1 MDEFSF
7 KGPRLYCEDVDVEK
21 MARKAGTPLYVY
33 SLSTILGHYKK
44 LEQAFQAV
52 DHLICF
58 SMKANSNLAI
68 LAALAGQGC
77 GFDIVSGG
85 ELFRLKKAG
94 ADMKKVIFAGVGKSA
109 AEIREAIKAG
119 IFMFNIESWPEAE
132 QINRVAAS
140 LKKMVKVDF
149 RLNPNVDAH
158 THAYIT
164 TGKSENKFG
173 LPMEQA
179 ATLFSRAASLKN
191 LQVTGIHLHIG
202 SQITEVEPYLKAVK
216 KAAALI
222 RELRAMGHK
231 IQTLNLGGGLG
242 IIYDQEAPSTAAE
255 FSKAVL
261 PLLKDLRIK
270 LILEPGR
277 FIVGNAGIL
286 VTEVMY
292 LKSSATKTFV
302 IVDTAMNDLI
312 RPSLYDAFHAILPV
326 NQDRPKGPVKLVD
339 VVGPVCESGD
349 FLAKDRKMM
358 LPQSG
363 DLLAIR
369 SAGAYGFVMSSNY
382 NTRPRAAEILVD
394 GKDWSVVRKRETLE
408 DLVKGEVIPAS
419 LRKK

>member
-1 MDEFSF
+1 VDEFSF
-7 KGPRLYCEDVDVEK
+7 KKSRLFCEDVAIEK
-21 MARKAGTPLYVY
+21 IARRAGTPVYVY
-33 SLSTILGHYKK
+33 SLGTILGHFRK
-44 LEQAFQAV
+44 LKQAFEGL

-68 LAALAGQGC
+68 LAALAREGC

-109 AEIREAIKAG
+109 DEIRMAVKAG
-119 IFMFNIESWPEAE
+119 IYMFNIESWPEAE
-132 QINRVAAS
+132 QIEEVAAAMG
-140 LKKMVKVDF
+140 KKVRVDF

-173 LPMEQA
+173 MPMEQA
-179 ATLFSRAASLKN
+179 PALFQKARALKH
-191 LQVTGIHLHIG
+191 LQVSGIHLHIG
-202 SQITEVEPYLKAVK
+202 SQITEVEPYLKALN
-216 KAAALI
+216 KATATI
-222 RELRAMGHK
+222 RELRGMGHTV
-231 IQTLNLGGGLG
+231 QTLNLGGGLG
-242 IIYDQEAPSTAAE
+242 IVYDKEEPSTAAE
-255 FSKAVL
+255 FARAVA
-261 PLLKDLRIK
+261 PLLSDLKVK

-286 VTEVMY
+286 VTKVLY
-292 LKSSATKTFV
+292 LKEASRKTFV
-302 IVDTAMNDLI
+302 VVDSAMNDLI
-312 RPSLYDAFHAILPV
+312 RPSLYDAFHAIVPV
-326 NQDRPKGPVKLVD
+326 KQDGNRGEVKLVD

-358 LPQSG
+358 LPQAG

-369 SAGAYGFVMSSNY
+369 STGAYGFVMASNY

-394 GKDWSVVRKRETLE
+394 GPDWTTVRRRETLA
-408 DLVKGEVIPAS
+408 DLVRGESIPAA
-419 LRKK
+419 LRK